1 MNKNTKINFHGNIN
15 DNDYLDRIDVK
26 GSRRFKDVINE
37 DNENIA
43 NNEKN
48 ILLYEPV
55 DINLKKNINIE
66 IQGSNNIGEGEF
78 NSGINLMKNKPTQLG
93 IKTDDN
99 NKVGLNINIDEGN
112 DINLNNLGVN
122 YFHEEANNDNNA
134 ILSSGA
140 GGIKEKGKSLP
151 MVGPKNNS
159 NFVSY
164 KIDKA
169 GDFDKDKV
177 NVENLHSVNVGVNG
191 QKIGDRVIY

>member
-15 DNDYLDRIDVK
+15 DNNYLDRIDVK
-26 GSRRFKDVINE
+26 GSRRFKDIINE

-55 DINLKKNINIE
+55 NINLKKNINVK
-66 IQGSNNIGEGEF
+66 IQGSKNIGEDEL

-93 IKTDDN
+93 IKTDDD
-99 NKVGLNINIDEGN
+99 NKFGVNINIDGGN
-112 DINLNNLGVN
+112 DINLNNPGIN
-122 YFHEEANNDNNA
+122 YFHEEANNDNNV

-140 GGIKEKGKSLP
+140 GGIKKRGKGLP

-159 NFVSY
+159 NFVSF

-169 GDFDKDKV
+169 GDFDKDKI
-177 NVENLHSVNVGVNG
+177 NVENLHLTNVGVNG